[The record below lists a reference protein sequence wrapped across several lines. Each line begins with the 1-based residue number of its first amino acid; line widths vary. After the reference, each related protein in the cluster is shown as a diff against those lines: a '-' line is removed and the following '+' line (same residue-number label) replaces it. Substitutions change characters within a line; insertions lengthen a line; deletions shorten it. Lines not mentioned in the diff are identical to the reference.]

1 MNSLTKFLLEDIL
14 EADKKKVTAIYG
26 GGFKPPTKGHFEVV
40 AKAAEQNPEIDEFII
55 YIGGGVRDG
64 IGQAE
69 SIIIWEIYKKYLP
82 LKVRIEPVKAPVG
95 DILRYAKEHPEEEV
109 LWVIG
114 ARENNPEDFADISSR
129 TRTLDKYPNL
139 ELRLIQTA
147 GGVSGTAARK
157 AVKDTNKEQF
167 FHLIPDIEEKEQVWD
182 IVSPIV
188 KETLNEYNNTGP
200 STPKVYIV
208 KADGNYKEVPIGILS
223 KIPNLTYDMGGG
235 ETNFFPEKNIVI
247 VDNIPVEQ
255 FAQEPGEIKD
265 EKIYVE
271 YNLNQPFSFP
281 KANKII
287 ASQIVYHLGDIK
299 SFAKTINDSL
309 KNGGTFQ
316 FFSDLMN
323 KQDKEFLNYLSSEY
337 GFGLPKNLNPYK
349 GGNLLLKKGD
359 YIEPVISYIYSV
371 TDADGNTAKISVTK
385 EGRWWEYAKIEG
397 DIDFKPSKW
406 SVEPEYK
413 YNDIIPS
420 KENVLD
426 SFSRAL
432 ETDIVD
438 FKKLNEN
445 LNEVGEANIEPYKWE
460 EINSGRTTSVE
471 FITPS
476 ETTYEVDLMHT
487 EIDDPEDE
495 DMSLEAL
502 DIEFLAKPKG
512 AEGSSSKIVVNKGEL
527 YRVMS
532 TIVDVIKHYLRKY
545 RGDIKA
551 ITYSPSKKSS
561 EENFGSQRDNLYRAF
576 ILKAFPDA
584 KIEQQGENII
594 TYFPGNAIVTEVDPK
609 KGTGKKPEG
618 SGRRLYTDEDPTDTV
633 RVKFKTKEDIV
644 DTLNKIS
651 FKAKSHARQSQ
662 VINLIHQRVRAAYNK
677 SKDPEVKSRLK
688 RALDYIEKRKEMSK
702 KKTERLRKL
711 KEEITK
717 SDLNQIERIADE
729 WFEDYGID
737 VTFTHHFLDR
747 VNDPRN
753 GKPISPEEL
762 EDIFTQSAEKYGVK
776 LSQLPDNFEAV
787 LLKLRNDIN
796 VPFALNYDEK
806 NDEIDLVAK
815 TIMRKKDFKTSNPKL
830 TLEKITN
837 TEIICDKC
845 NWTWKIKDGGN
856 DLYICHK
863 CGHDNAPKQLN
874 ENSIPSIDIKDKID
888 QINKYMIDKGHNMQP
903 LPTVEFIE
911 DDQENAENFLGK
923 TAYYDPNDKKIVL
936 YTFGRHPKDICRSY
950 THEMIHHIQNLENRL
965 GNVTTTNTLEDDNI
979 NKLEQEAN
987 LKGTMTFRNWTD
999 SLQKNKDPFGI
1010 NTYALELARGLQESL
1025 NEEENANKIWKTKQK
1040 SLSLPTLESKYKLK
1054 QVMKEEETPQQYE
1067 IYCDMDGVLV
1077 DFDKGYKQLTGKETH
1092 HVDLQGK
1099 DEFWGTFKQSLED
1112 KKMQEKDYWA
1122 NLEWMPDG
1130 KELWNHIQSM
1140 KPTLLSA
1147 PSRDPQSRWGKRVW
1161 VKKNIPGTPLILA
1174 AASAKKNY
1182 ANKNSILIDDRI
1194 SNITEW
1200 NAAGGIGILHTSTSS
1215 TIEKLSK
1222 YGL

>member
-1 MNSLTKFLLEDIL
+1 MNPLTKFLLEDIL
-14 EADKKKVTAIYG
+14 EADKKKITAIYG
-26 GGFKPPTKGHFEVV
+26 GGFKPPTKGHFDVV

-55 YIGGGVRDG
+55 YVGGGVRDG
-64 IGQAE
+64 IAQAE
-69 SIIIWEIYKKYLP
+69 SIMIWEIYKKYLP
-82 LKVRIEPVKAPVG
+82 LKVRIEPVKTPVG

-114 ARENNPEDFADISSR
+114 ARENNPEDFADIASR

-139 ELRLIQTA
+139 ELRLIQTS
-147 GGVSGTAARK
+147 GGVSGTATRK
-157 AVKDTNKEQF
+157 AVRDNNKEQF
-167 FHLIPDIEEKEQVWD
+167 YNLIPDIEEKDQVWD

-188 KETLNEYNNTGP
+188 TE
-200 STPKVYIV
+200 
-208 KADGNYKEVPIGILS
+208 GILDKTKELISNFQLAYKNQKGDFEGFKDLFKKYIS
-223 KIPNLTYDMGGG
+223 KQELTPEEKEKLNRNVIDIFKMSTIPILGISGTTLLGTL
-235 ETNFFPEKNIVI
+235 TNFLSK
-247 VDNIPVEQ
+247 
-255 FAQEPGEIKD
+255 GK
-265 EKIYVE
+265 
-271 YNLNQPFSFP
+271 FS
-281 KANKII
+281 
-287 ASQIVYHLGDIK
+287 
-299 SFAKTINDSL
+299 
-309 KNGGTFQ
+309 TF
-316 FFSDLMN
+316 
-323 KQDKEFLNYLSSEY
+323 
-337 GFGLPKNLNPYK
+337 
-349 GGNLLLKKGD
+349 
-359 YIEPVISYIYSV
+359 
-371 TDADGNTAKISVTK
+371 
-385 EGRWWEYAKIEG
+385 
-397 DIDFKPSKW
+397 PSK
-406 SVEPEYK
+406 
-413 YNDIIPS
+413 
-420 KENVLD
+420 
-426 SFSRAL
+426 
-432 ETDIVD
+432 
-438 FKKLNEN
+438 FKDKL
-445 LNEVGEANIEPYKWE
+445 LPINEVGEANLEPYKWE
-460 EINSGRTTSVE
+460 EEYKDSTTVSVE
-471 FITPS
+471 FTTPS
-476 ETTYEVDLMHT
+476 ETKYEVYLESTVHVDKDAN
-487 EIDDPEDE
+487 E
-495 DMSLEAL
+495 LEA
-502 DIEFLAKPKG
+502 IIVEFSARPKG
-512 AEGSSSKIVVNKGEL
+512 EEGSSSKIVVNKGEL

-532 TIVDVIKHYLRKY
+532 TIVDIIKHYVRKS
-545 RGDIKA
+545 RAKA
-551 ITYSPSKKSS
+551 ILYQPSKKQG
-561 EENFGSQRDNLYRAF
+561 EDNFGSQRGNLYKAF
-576 ILKAFPDA
+576 IRKAMP
-584 KIEQQGENII
+584 G
-594 TYFPGNAIVTEVDPK
+594 TYFEQNGDWVIAILPGNGIISEDDPK
-609 KGTGKKPEG
+609 KGTGKKPKG
-618 SGRRLYTDEDPTDTV
+618 SGRRLYTDEDPSDTV
-633 RVKFKTKEDIV
+633 KVKFKTKEDIV
-644 DTLNKIS
+644 DTLNKES
-651 FKAKSHARQSQ
+651 FKSKSHARQSQ
-662 VINLIHQRVRAAYNK
+662 VINLIHQRVRAAYGK
-677 SKDPEVKSRLK
+677 AKDPEVKSRLK

-830 TLEKITN
+830 TLEKITT
-837 TEIICDKC
+837 TEIICDNC
-845 NWTWKIKDGGN
+845 GWTWKIKDGGN

-863 CGHDNAPKQLN
+863 CGHDNSPKQLN

-903 LPTVEFIE
+903 LPSVEFIE

-923 TAYYDPNDKKIVL
+923 TAYYDPNNKKIVL

-999 SLQKNKDPFGI
+999 SLQEKKNKDPFGI
-1010 NTYALELARGLQESL
+1010 NAYALELARDLEESL
-1025 NEEENANKIWKTKQK
+1025 NKEENVNKIWKTNQK
-1040 SLSLPTLESKYKLK
+1040 SLPLPTLESKYKLK

-1077 DFDKGYKQLTGKETH
+1077 DFDKGYKNLTGQETH

-1099 DEFWGTFKQSLED
+1099 DEFWGTFRQSLED

-1130 KELWNHIQSM
+1130 KELWDHIQSM

-1147 PSRDPQSRWGKRVW
+1147 PSRDPQSRWGKRIW

-1194 SNITEW
+1194 SNINDW
-1200 NAAGGIGILHTSTSS
+1200 NAAGGIGILHTSTAS